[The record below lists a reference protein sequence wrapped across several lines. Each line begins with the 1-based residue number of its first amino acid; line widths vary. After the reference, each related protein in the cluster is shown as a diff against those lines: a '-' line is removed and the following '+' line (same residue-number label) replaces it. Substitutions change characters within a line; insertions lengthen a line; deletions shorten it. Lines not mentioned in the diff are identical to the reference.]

1 MKRIFF
7 IFFIF
12 LFSNSLFSQI
22 QDVDSLLHVLKT
34 KKLTHKEQAELYD
47 KIAISYGSQ
56 NAYEKAIEYAEKGL
70 TVVRKENDIAASLNG
85 SIGVAYYSMGEN
97 EKALPY
103 LDKALDLAIKAND
116 KEEEGATLMSIG
128 AYYGRQGKYVEAQEY
143 FIKALSI
150 YESIGNKEKCAQ
162 LYGNIGMIHI
172 ALESLDR
179 GVFYFE
185 RSATL
190 LGELNKQHLMM
201 SPFYELGRAYLRK
214 RDIDNALKFTLKS
227 VELSRTYNSLIF
239 EALGLV
245 GLANIYN
252 TSGEYDKAMQYSKE
266 SIPVS
271 EKTNDPIIMSNTWK
285 LISDIYR
292 NKQQYKESEETAY
305 KAWKLDSMNFATKPD
320 LLFNIAN
327 ANLFLGNR
335 EKASAFF
342 IKYTNEIKEQADKN
356 FQETLIDME
365 VKYETEKKEMRITT
379 LEKEKQLY
387 IWLLIAGCFA
397 LLMFLGVLFFRYRL
411 NAQKRKI
418 AEQEREI
425 ARGKVEQ
432 LEQEKQLVATQ
443 AILDGETAERSRLAR
458 DLHDGLGGMLSVVK
472 LNLEKELN
480 PAAINEQNPD
490 QQNKAMKMLN
500 ESIVELRRIAHHMMP
515 ESLMHSGLKV
525 SLEDFC
531 RAIPNAHFQ
540 FIGEDSRL
548 DSHLEVV
555 LYRCAYEL
563 INNAVKY
570 ANASNINVQLLIE
583 KGIIALT
590 VDDDGIGF
598 DPDKV
603 IPGTGLENIRAR
615 ILAYN
620 GKITIR
626 SASQEGTEIIIEIEL
641 A

>member
-1 MKRIFF
+1 MKRVFLIY
-7 IFFIF
+7 FIF
-12 LFSNSLFSQI
+12 LFSTSLFSQI
-22 QDVDSLLHVLKT
+22 QNVDSLLGVLNA

-56 NAYEKAIEYAEKGL
+56 NAYKETIEYAEKGL
-70 TVVRKENDIAASLNG
+70 TVVGKQNSIAASLNA
-85 SIGVAYYSMGEN
+85 SLGVAHYLMGEN

-103 LDKALDLAIKAND
+103 LDKALDLAIKANN
-116 KEEEGATLMSIG
+116 KEKEGSILMSIG
-128 AYYGRQGKYVEAQEY
+128 TYYGRLGKYVEAQEY

-150 YESIGNKEKCAQ
+150 YERIGNKEKCAQ
-162 LYGNIGMIHI
+162 LYGNIGMIHV
-172 ALESLDR
+172 ALESIDK
-179 GVFYFE
+179 GIYYFE
-185 RSATL
+185 RSAAL
-190 LGELNKQHLMM
+190 LDELNKQRLMV

-214 RDIDNALKFTLKS
+214 GDIDNALKFTLKS
-227 VELSRTYNSLIF
+227 VELSRTYNNPIF

-245 GLANIYN
+245 GLGNIYN
-252 TSGEYDKAMQYSKE
+252 TSGEYDKAMQYSIE
-266 SIPVS
+266 SIPAS
-271 EKTNDPIIMSNTWK
+271 EKTNDPIVMSNTWK

-292 NKQQYKESEETAY
+292 NKKQYKESEETAY

-335 EKASAFF
+335 DKASAFF
-342 IKYTNEIKEQADKN
+342 LKYANEIKEQADKN
-356 FQETLIDME
+356 FQETLVNME
-365 VKYETEKKEMRITT
+365 IKYETEKKEVRIVA

-387 IWLLIAGCFA
+387 VWLAIAGSIA
-397 LLMFLGVLFFRYRL
+397 LLMSLGVLFYRHRL
-411 NAQKRKI
+411 NIQKRKTV
-418 AEQEREI
+418 EQEREI
-425 ARGKVEQ
+425 ARRKIEQ
-432 LEQEKQLVATQ
+432 LEKEKQLIATQ

-472 LNLEKELN
+472 LNLEN
-480 PAAINEQNPD
+480 
-490 QQNKAMKMLN
+490 QQSKAMGMLD

-548 DSHLEVV
+548 DSRLEVV
-555 LYRCAYEL
+555 LYRCGYEL

-583 KGIIALT
+583 KKIIALT
-590 VDDDGIGF
+590 VDDDGVGF
-598 DPDKV
+598 NPDKV
-603 IPGTGLENIRAR
+603 ISGTGLENIRAR
-615 ILAYN
+615 ILACN

-626 SASQEGTEIIIEIEL
+626 SAHQEGTKIIIEIEL
-641 A
+641 V